1 MRFVRV
7 GCWGP
12 AGELQESKQE
22 VVEARTGWGGEAR
35 EVKPQ
40 GEAPLMGRASSQWRQ
55 PDLEGRDA
63 LLAMPVCR
71 WE

>member
-1 MRFVRV
+1 MSGK

-12 AGELQESKQE
+12 AGNCRSPSRRWWRPGLGG
-22 VVEARTGWGGEAR
+22 VGEAR
-35 EVKPQ
+35 EAGPQ
-40 GEAPLMGRASSQWRQ
+40 GEAPLMGCASSQWRE

-63 LLAMPVCR
+63 SLAMPVCR